1 GFLCERNAADFAK
14 KLAELCEEPEK
25 MKTVGQNAMDK
36 IYISWEESIKKAVE
50 RYKIVLENYRAG
62 KYERKQTFADE
73 WLSAEGEI
81 LDAMCKVKKRG
92 KRIKNEF
99 KTYGK
104 TAYKN
109 SVKAAK
115 SFNRRRIKIKN
126 LAKSK
131 GMKIR
136 KTLLKKIDRYF

>member
-1 GFLCERNAADFAK
+1 
-14 KLAELCEEPEK
+14 
-25 MKTVGQNAMDK
+25 
-36 IYISWEESIKKAVE
+36 
-50 RYKIVLENYRAG
+50 
-62 KYERKQTFADE
+62 
-73 WLSAEGEI
+73 
-81 LDAMCKVKKRG
+81 MCKVKKRG